1 MFSSNPTILAGAG
14 LSFGIEVLQFNI
26 PQRGSGITDI
36 ITNTLGAAL
45 GVLLARPG
53 IVVAIFGK
61 TDSTRTKLSNSGLP
75 ASIVAQRIAIKATAP
90 TLNSVHLS

>member
-1 MFSSNPTILAGAG
+1 MCSLNPSRILPTILAGAG
-14 LSFGIEVLQFNI
+14 LSFGIEVLQFYI

-53 IVVAIFGK
+53 LWLAIFWK
-61 TDSTRTKLSNSGLP
+61 NRFEQDHT
-75 ASIVAQRIAIKATAP
+75 V
-90 TLNSVHLS
+90 